1 MDRKNEPAD
10 YIISGRYLLPTWRHA
25 DRIENGAVAVYQDRV
40 TAIGSRQQ
48 LSARFPQAEELHEP
62 AGLIMPGLINTH
74 THAPMSYLRGI
85 ADDLPLATWLQ
96 EHIFPVEQK
105 LDGEM
110 VYHSTMLSI
119 GEMIKSG
126 TTSFCDMY
134 LFAGEVAR
142 AAEETGIRAWIG
154 EVLYDFDSPSY
165 GKLDNGFE
173 VVRELFATY
182 RDNPLITITVDPHS
196 VYTCSSSL
204 LERAGALAK
213 EFDSLFVVH
222 LSETESEV
230 NGCVDGYGF
239 TPVEHLERLGLLNSR
254 VLAAHCVQ
262 LTPDEIQL
270 LARRGVKVSHC
281 VESNMKLASGAA
293 PIPALLKQ
301 GVCVSIGTDGPA
313 SNNDVDMFSEM
324 SSVAKVH
331 KVVAMDPTVMDAE
344 TTLRCGTIGGA
355 EALRADTEIGTLEPG
370 KKADLI
376 VLDLDQPH
384 LVPMY
389 NLPSHLIYAAR
400 GGDVIHSMINGRLVM
415 KQRKLLTIDEQ
426 KVIGRM
432 QEIASKVLHIRS
444 ETGTGK

>member
-1 MDRKNEPAD
+1 M
-10 YIISGRYLLPTWRHA
+10 
-25 DRIENGAVAVYQDRV
+25 
-40 TAIGSRQQ
+40 AIGSRAQ
-48 LSARFPQAEELHEP
+48 LSLRFPEAEELHEP

-85 ADDLPLATWLQ
+85 ADDLPLMTWLQ

-119 GEMIKSG
+119 AEMIKSG
-126 TTSFCDMY
+126 TTSFCDSY

-142 AAEETGIRAWIG
+142 AAEETAIRAWIG

-165 GKLDNGFE
+165 GTLDNGFQ
-173 VVRELFATY
+173 VVEGLFAGY
-182 RDNPLITITVDPHS
+182 RDHPLITITIDPHS
-196 VYTCSSSL
+196 VYTCSPALLVKSAELAEDVNSL
-204 LERAGALAK
+204 Y
-213 EFDSLFVVH
+213 VIH
-222 LSETESEV
+222 LSEAESEV
-230 NGCVDGYGF
+230 ATCSERYGLS
-239 TPVEHLERLGLLNSR
+239 PVHHLAKLGLLNSR
-254 VLAAHCVQ
+254 VLAAHCVH
-262 LTPDEIQL
+262 LKPDEISM
-270 LARRGVKVSHC
+270 LATHQVKVSHC

-293 PIPALLKQ
+293 PVSELLRQ

-331 KVVAMDPTVMDAE
+331 KVVTMDPTVMDAE
-344 TTLRCGTIGGA
+344 TTLRCGTLGGA
-355 EALRADTEIGTLEPG
+355 EALGAEQEIGTLEPG

-376 VLDLDQPH
+376 VLNLDQPH
-384 LVPMY
+384 LVPIY

-415 KQRKLLTIDEQ
+415 RDRNLLTIDEQ
-426 KVIGRM
+426 MVIAKM
-432 QEIASKVLHIRS
+432 QEISSKVLHIRK
-444 ETGTGK
+444 EAGAGN